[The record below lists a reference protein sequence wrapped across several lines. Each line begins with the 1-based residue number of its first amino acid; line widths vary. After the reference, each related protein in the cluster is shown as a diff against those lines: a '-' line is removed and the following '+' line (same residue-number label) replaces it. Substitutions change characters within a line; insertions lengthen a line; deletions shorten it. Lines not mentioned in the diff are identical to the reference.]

1 MAQQK
6 NELRNLFK
14 ESVKPG
20 NFNEGRDVQKL
31 RISRIMFGSDGGIYS
46 IMNHL
51 AAQTIRLDAIWLSV
65 LLCAT
70 IFVDGVKF
78 LKRKIMLVQPADDID
93 RVLCFFSSRIL
104 FSIASSE
111 DAIFSEVSFDGL
123 YLGRDSFDRP
133 YNLQDMGLPSI
144 FIGLILI
151 CLIRRSFQREVNL
164 ASD

>member
-31 RISRIMFGSDGGIYS
+31 RISRIMFGSDNGGIYS

-51 AAQTIRLDAIWLSV
+51 AAQTIRLDAIWPSV
-65 LLCAT
+65 HCCARP
-70 IFVDGVKF
+70 FYVDGVIK
-78 LKRKIMLVQPADDID
+78 KGK
-93 RVLCFFSSRIL
+93 LCSFNQLMTSIVSSVSFSSRIL

-123 YLGRDSFDRP
+123 YLGRDTR
-133 YNLQDMGLPSI
+133 LTVHTI
-144 FIGLILI
+144 FKTWGYRVSLL
-151 CLIRRSFQREVNL
+151 V
-164 ASD
+164 